1 MIRTDR
7 LVLRP
12 LDVDLDAASLH
23 AAYTDEETIRWWHL
37 PAPASIDETRDRVE
51 QLRREPGQFAICPT
65 GHEDEGAVG
74 HIGWLS
80 AAPGKRGAF
89 GYLLRRDSWGNGIGV
104 EAGLAALRYGVESLE
119 AAGAELWIYD
129 GNHRSA
135 ALAERLGC
143 ALRGRFVAFNT
154 ARGRPFE
161 TLVYGVTA
169 RDIVG
174 DDGPPDPARVLDLI
188 PSLDVADVGASVRF
202 WTTYLGFDIEFSV
215 GDPPALVSVARADW
229 TPLRASV
236 RFRAG
241 GAEGRSPVAGV
252 LDVMVADVD
261 LMHAEV
267 TAAGAP
273 IAVDLATQPWG
284 LREFTVVDP
293 NGVRVRFYSPA
304 L

>member
-12 LDVDLDAASLH
+12 LDADLDVESLH
-23 AAYTDEETIRWWHL
+23 EAYTDDETISWWHL
-37 PAPASIDETRDRVE
+37 PPPDSTEETRGRIE
-51 QLRREPGQFAICPT
+51 QLRRETGQFAICLA
-65 GHEDEGAVG
+65 GHDHEPALG

-80 AAPGKRGAF
+80 AAPRKRGAF
-89 GYLLRRDSWGNGIGV
+89 GYLLHRDAWGRGLAT
-104 EAGLAALRYGVESLE
+104 EAGLAALRYGVETLE

-129 GNHRSA
+129 GNRRSA

-143 ALRGRFVAFNT
+143 TLRGRFVAFNT
-154 ARGRPFE
+154 ARGRTFE

-169 RDIVG
+169 REIVG
-174 DDGPPDPARVLDLI
+174 GDGPADPARILDLI

-202 WTTYLGFDIEFSV
+202 WTQYLGFDIEFSA
-215 GDPPALVSVARADW
+215 GDPPALVSVARSDW
-229 TPLRASV
+229 TPLRAAV

-241 GAEGRSPVAGV
+241 GTEGQAPVAGV

-261 LMHAEV
+261 LMHEEV
-267 TAAGAP
+267 VAAGTP

-304 L
+304 V